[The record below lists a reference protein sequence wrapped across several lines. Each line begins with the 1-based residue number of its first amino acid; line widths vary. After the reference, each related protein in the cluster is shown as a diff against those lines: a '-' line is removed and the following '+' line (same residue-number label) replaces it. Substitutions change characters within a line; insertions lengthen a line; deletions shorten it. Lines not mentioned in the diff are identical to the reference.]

1 MGQYLQAHKIVLRAA
16 STVLKNLLLTQTD
29 SMSVIFM
36 TSVSNNVLQAILE
49 YIYLKKVVI
58 SKDDMD
64 GFMDIATDIDI
75 KGIDKD
81 GFMKIATDMDMEGI
95 DMKNKR
101 ILYTEKKPSKVDS
114 LIKLYQI

>member
-1 MGQYLQAHKIVLRAA
+1 MQNNKLTDVTLVSDDGKYFQAHKIVLSAA

-64 GFMDIATDIDI
+64 GFIYIELFLSM
-75 KGIDKD
+75 
-81 GFMKIATDMDMEGI
+81 
-95 DMKNKR
+95 
-101 ILYTEKKPSKVDS
+101 SS
-114 LIKLYQI
+114 